1 MNYSLSNMLKANR
14 VGAFDPDATAYINS
28 IVATGT
34 SVPSA
39 SRNAINDFFKIG
51 KSQGWYAQLRRIYL
65 PIWGAAAPN
74 AIDMVTRSSGTF
86 VGGVTPGAGFVQGNG
101 TNGYF
106 DMGVSASTLGLTP
119 SAGGLF
125 VLSSLADSRTDF
137 RCLIGASNG
146 GSVGENYLASDSA
159 TNLRFSYNTFATSLL
174 GPLARAS
181 QNGILTADRVGGAL
195 NIRRRNLT
203 TASSIATV
211 VRANAGA
218 VATNNIFVGALNS
231 SGTPLFFSNA
241 QLGSYGAT
249 LGLTTTQADQFTAAL
264 QALWTTCT
272 GLSLP

>member
-74 AIDMVTRSSGTF
+74 AIDMVTRLSGTF

-101 TNGYF
+101 STGYF
-106 DMGVSASTLGLTP
+106 DFGVSPQGVGMVAGSSSTFMLVLQAQNTFNAPLQCAPP
-119 SAGGLF
+119 SAR
-125 VLSSLADSRTDF
+125 A
-137 RCLIGASNG
+137 NG
-146 GSVGENYLASDSA
+146 FQRGSA
-159 TNLRFSYNTFATSLL
+159 TSSGY
-174 GPLARAS
+174 
-181 QNGILTADRVGGAL
+181 TAGRNAAL
-195 NIRRRNLT
+195 NVTDNTGTGIFIESETATNSRYLRRRNSGGA
-203 TASSIATV
+203 ASLGTDTSTPTGVYAAYNI
-211 VRANAGA
+211 NAMCGQSTGGA
-218 VATNNIFVGALNS
+218 RYG
-231 SGTPLFFSNA
+231 FSTA
-241 QLGSYGAT
+241 QLGSYGV
-249 LGLTTTQADQFTAAL
+249 GLAMTTTQADQFTAAL
-264 QALWTTCT
+264 QALWQTCT